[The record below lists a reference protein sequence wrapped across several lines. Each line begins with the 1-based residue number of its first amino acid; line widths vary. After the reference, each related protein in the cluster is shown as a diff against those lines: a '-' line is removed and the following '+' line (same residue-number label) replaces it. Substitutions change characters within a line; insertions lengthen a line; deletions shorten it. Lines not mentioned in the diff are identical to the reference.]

1 MNISLKF
8 RHIIVCLTI
17 MATSSLL
24 SCSDNESYDVMG
36 DPANKVFINTQQ
48 WTPINSPKNAF
59 SFSVVHTPVGDF
71 GDVQAK
77 FPVRSTRPVNESVT
91 IKVELDNSLVDSYNK
106 ANGTAYAKLPDG
118 ILNMSKNSVIIEKGS
133 YLSAD
138 SVQLS
143 IDNSKL
149 AQLTEKAYLAPV
161 KLMSVAGDDC
171 EISSDYNT
179 AYVLITTSV
188 NLIKANVGS
197 TDMTGSLV
205 SDYSAWTVTT
215 DVTPSKGSYS
225 SIFDGSTSTNWR
237 FPSTPVTMTIDMK
250 EVKKISGF
258 KLFSQYGQYGYTF
271 SQVKI
276 SLSKDNV
283 SYDEIGTCSES
294 KMNNEGGYQY
304 ICFYGGMEAQY
315 IKLTLNW
322 KYSWYPYICELG
334 VYTK

>member
-8 RHIIVCLTI
+8 RHIIACLTI

-48 WTPINSPKNAF
+48 WTPINSPKNTF

-77 FPVRSTRPVNESVT
+77 FPVRSTRPVDQPVT
-91 IKVELDNSLVDSYNK
+91 VKAELDNSLVDSYNK
-106 ANGTAYAKLPDG
+106 TNNTTYTVLPEG
-118 ILNMSKNSVIIEKGS
+118 VLNIGNNNVTIEKGS
-133 YLSAD
+133 YLSTD
-138 SVQLS
+138 SLQVA

-149 AQLTEKAYLAPV
+149 ALLTGKAYLAPI
-161 KLMSVAGDDC
+161 KLASVSGENC
-171 EISSDYNT
+171 EISSEYNT

-197 TDMTGSLV
+197 ANMLGLLV
-205 SDYSAWTVTT
+205 SDYSAWTATT
-215 DVTPSKGSYS
+215 NVDPNGGSFTS
-225 SIFDGSTSTNWR
+225 LFDGSTDYGWE
-237 FPSTPVTMTIDMK
+237 FPSTPVTMVIDMK
-250 EVKKISGF
+250 KVNKVSGF
-258 KLFSQYGQYGYTF
+258 RLFSQYGQWGYTF

-294 KMNNEGGYQY
+294 KMNNEEGYQY
-304 ICFYGGMEAQY
+304 ICFYGSIDAQY
-315 IKLTLNW
+315 VKLNLNW